1 MSLLNNHLYDFGSF
15 LLDCEKDVLT
25 VDGAPVPL
33 TPKMLKLL
41 CVLVRNH
48 GDIVSKEDLLEQVWK
63 GSFVEEGNLS
73 YTIRQLR
80 KALGDDARR
89 PKYIE
94 TIARRGY
101 RFIFP
106 IANRATEIDLV
117 NEKSAK
123 LQNDVEAKHFGI
135 GRTAAI
141 AFSVLLLTASVTAAY
156 FLWGSVINA
165 SDYPLFTEPYE
176 TQNLTVSGDSF
187 HPTMSRDGKLIAY
200 VVCRS
205 NRSGVLIHDIERN
218 TDHEIIPISNGFIR
232 GLAFSPDGTEIYFAR
247 SARLNEEFTIYR
259 VSIFGGTPE
268 TVVRSAQGWI
278 DISPDGEMIS
288 FVRCPYE
295 KAEYCSL
302 WTAKAKDGNDERKIV
317 TKEDPYRIGDHE
329 FSPDGRKLAFASG
342 QSRSGANQF
351 LLYTV
356 DLQSGE
362 TEAMIDEPFFNIRG
376 IEWMPSGDLLISAKE
391 ANRTGDRLFR
401 VRADRSADLVREDS
415 TYFANISVNDTVSLA
430 VTETIRSGY
439 EMFEYD
445 LAVPSNKINL
455 GFGHGAV
462 YTIDEK
468 IIFVSDRSG
477 NSDIWIQ
484 NKDGT
489 GVRQLTNDS
498 FTDGS
503 PMLSPKGDIVYFI
516 SNRTGEFMVWSMKI
530 DGSEQQQLSG
540 ADGGELLAIT
550 RDGAWL
556 YFRSALGHKLWR
568 VNIETREEQLVWNDA
583 KYRFGVSPGGDR
595 IVTEHSESNS
605 KMLGI
610 YDATTKELLRTLPL
624 NDQNSDVVQLSWNSD
639 YDAVSYIL
647 REQST
652 RNYTVWTHQL
662 TDEKAKQIADL
673 GNDTLSE
680 SSRLFFSKDGS
691 KLLACQGD
699 WKHDVVLVKG
709 LRR

>member
-1 MSLLNNHLYDFGSF
+1 MSLLNNHLYAFGSF
-15 LLDCEKDVLT
+15 VLDCEKDVLT
-25 VDGAPVPL
+25 VDETPVPL
-33 TPKMLKLL
+33 TPKMLNLL
-41 CVLVRNH
+41 VVLVRNH
-48 GDIVSKEDLLEQVWK
+48 GDIVSKEDLLKQVWE

-73 YTIRQLR
+73 YTVRQLR

-101 RFIFP
+101 RFVYPTVNRINEPSP
-106 IANRATEIDLV
+106 IKE
-117 NEKSAK
+117 ESGK
-123 LQNDVEAKHFGI
+123 LQNIVEAKSFGI

-156 FLWGSVINA
+156 FLWGGAN
-165 SDYPLFTEPYE
+165 SDYRLFTEPYE
-176 TQNLTVSGDSF
+176 TKSITVSGDSF

-205 NRSGVLIHDIERN
+205 NRAGVLIHDVERG
-218 TDHEIIPISNGFIR
+218 TDHEVIPLGEGWIG
-232 GLAFSPDGTEIYFAR
+232 GLAFSPDGADIYFAR
-247 SARLNEEFTIYR
+247 SARLSEGFTVYR
-259 VSIFGGTPE
+259 ISTFGGTPE
-268 TVVRSAQGWI
+268 TVVRGAQGWI
-278 DISPDGEMIS
+278 DISPDGETIS
-288 FVRCPYE
+288 FVRCPYQN
-295 KAEYCSL
+295 AEYCSL
-302 WTAKAKDGNDERKIV
+302 WTARAKDGSDERKIV
-317 TKEDPYRIGDHE
+317 NKEEPFRIGDHE

-342 QSRSGANQF
+342 QSRNGANKF
-351 LLYTV
+351 MLYAV

-362 TEAMIDEPFFNIRG
+362 TEPLIDEPFFNIRG
-376 IEWMPSGDLLISAKE
+376 IQWMPNGRELLISAKQ

-415 TYFANISVNDTVSLA
+415 TYFANISVNDNITHA
-430 VTETIRSGY
+430 VTETVRSGY

-445 LAVPSNKINL
+445 LAVPLKKQNL

-462 YTIDEK
+462 YTTDGK
-468 IIFVSDRSG
+468 IIFASDRSG
-477 NSDIWIQ
+477 NYDIWIQ

-503 PMLSPKGDIVYFI
+503 PLFSLKGDKVYFT
-516 SNRTGEFMVWSMKI
+516 SNRTGEFMVWSMNT
-530 DGSEQQQLSG
+530 DGSEQQQLSVS
-540 ADGGELLAIT
+540 DGGELLAMT
-550 RDGAWL
+550 GDGSWL
-556 YFRSALGHKLWR
+556 YFRSALSQKLWR
-568 VNIETREEQLVWNDA
+568 INTETREEQLVWDDSQ
-583 KYRFGVSPGGDR
+583 YRFGVSPSGDR
-595 IVTEHSESNS
+595 IVTVLSESNP
-605 KMLGI
+605 KALGI
-610 YDATTKELLRTLPL
+610 YDAATKELLRTLVL

-647 REQST
+647 RERST
-652 RNYTVWTHQL
+652 RNYTVWTHSL

-680 SSRLFFSKDGS
+680 SSRLFFNKDGT

-699 WKHDVVLVKG
+699 WKHDVVLIKG